1 MNFYDILLAKKLS
14 GGGSEGIPVASDSD
28 TPIYFGVDNTGFYVC
43 TTAAEK
49 TNVAFGREDMDV
61 YAEG

>member
-28 TPIYFGVDNTGFYVC
+28 TPIYFGVDSTGFYAC
-43 TTAAEK
+43 TTSAES
-49 TNVAFGREDMDV
+49 TDVAFGRDGTNV